1 MTNAMPQPAPHA
13 STGIRDNTPQRGTVG
28 DFLRAEL
35 KAGANLDI
43 VTAYFTVFAHDKL
56 KAHLDDL
63 GRIRLLFGAAAFI
76 KTIDPEHKNDEAAF
90 DLVTWLVLHDD
101 APPAA

>member
-1 MTNAMPQPAPHA
+1 MPPPAPQA

-35 KAGANLDI
+35 KAGADLDI

-56 KAHLDDL
+56 KAHLDNL
-63 GRIRLLFGAAAFI
+63 GRIRLLFGEAASI
-76 KTIDPEHKNDEAAF
+76 KTIDPEHKNDETEF
-90 DLVTWLVLHDD
+90 ELVTWLVLHDG
-101 APPAA
+101 AAQSSA